1 MDSQWWDPVQN
12 PLVSMNP
19 IRLQFIE
26 RAVMDFSDFTCSPK
40 QSLDGMSALDI
51 GCGGGLLSESLA
63 QLGAATT
70 GLDPS
75 EALIKAAKD
84 HAERNLPR
92 ESLERLQYVNT
103 SLEEYSQ
110 DNEAVHD
117 IVCMLEVVEHVS
129 DVPKMLQSAARV
141 CKDDGLLIVST
152 LNRTLESF
160 LASIVGAEY
169 IMGYLPIGTHEWDMY
184 QSPEEFRR
192 QVHDWH
198 QLRVQGM
205 VPTSIPLNGKWSW
218 KLDASNTRVN
228 WIGVYRKSSSHE

>member
-1 MDSQWWDPVQN
+1 MKRLLSQQRLSICRQLSTVSRQEVNKFSAMDSQWWDPVQN

-103 SLEEYSQ
+103 RLEE
-110 DNEAVHD
+110 
-117 IVCMLEVVEHVS
+117 
-129 DVPKMLQSAARV
+129 
-141 CKDDGLLIVST
+141 
-152 LNRTLESF
+152 
-160 LASIVGAEY
+160 
-169 IMGYLPIGTHEWDMY
+169 
-184 QSPEEFRR
+184 
-192 QVHDWH
+192 
-198 QLRVQGM
+198 
-205 VPTSIPLNGKWSW
+205 
-218 KLDASNTRVN
+218 
-228 WIGVYRKSSSHE
+228 